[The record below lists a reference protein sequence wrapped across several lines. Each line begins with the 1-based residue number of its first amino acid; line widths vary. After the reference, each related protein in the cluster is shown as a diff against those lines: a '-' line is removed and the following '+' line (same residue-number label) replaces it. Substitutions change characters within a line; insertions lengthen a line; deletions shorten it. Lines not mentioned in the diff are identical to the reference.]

1 MTNLGKNIKL
11 DLSKLRSI
19 PQQPSSISTIAPSES
34 STEKD
39 KDKDKEKEDAAK
51 TTNRSQ
57 PKSFRLYHDETLTSF
72 FRRLTFTPDGAM
84 LLTPSGQYKAPA
96 HKSTAAKEDDAAP
109 GQPIP
114 LDLETRNTAYIYARR
129 NFNKY
134 AAASLCRSKIFFII
148 WKSRS
153 LTAFWIPFPAH
164 IGGQ

>member
-19 PQQPSSISTIAPSES
+19 PQQPPSISTPSPSES

-39 KDKDKEKEDAAK
+39 KDKDKEDAAK
-51 TTNRSQ
+51 TTIRSQ

-72 FRRLTFTPDGAM
+72 FRRLSFTPDGAM

-96 HKSTAAKEDDAAP
+96 HKPTAAKEDDATP
-109 GQPIP
+109 GQPTP

-134 AAASLCRSKIFFII
+134 AVSSNCRNKIFFIAQE
-148 WKSRS
+148 SRS
-153 LTAFWIPFPAH
+153 LTAFWNLIPAN
-164 IGGQ
+164 IEGQ